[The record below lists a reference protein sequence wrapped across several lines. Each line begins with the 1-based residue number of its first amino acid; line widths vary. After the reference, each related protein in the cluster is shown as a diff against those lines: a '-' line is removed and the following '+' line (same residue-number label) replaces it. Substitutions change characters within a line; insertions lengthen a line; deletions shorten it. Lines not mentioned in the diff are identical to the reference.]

1 MAATVAVN
9 EDEAV
14 QLLASGRH
22 IPMQLDNTAAGQ
34 LQQRIA
40 ECLQAAKGAI
50 AAAQQKCT
58 AGQAVYIKLAGA
70 KTATGICTAR
80 YQKPG
85 TGVHDHR
92 PRTRP
97 RKAVTQP
104 AAAAAAAADAAD
116 TAPTAAPLLHSGER
130 LRQARQQLAAQQQ
143 QLAAARA
150 QHNQT
155 KQQLAEAQQRLLKGI
170 SMP

>member
-80 YQKPG
+80 YQ
-85 TGVHDHR
+85 VSCR
-92 PRTRP
+92 RC
-97 RKAVTQP
+97 
-104 AAAAAAAADAAD
+104 
-116 TAPTAAPLLHSGER
+116 TAQALRVFCWPLF
-130 LRQARQQLAAQQQ
+130 
-143 QLAAARA
+143 
-150 QHNQT
+150 
-155 KQQLAEAQQRLLKGI
+155 RLLRLTPTKVAAGPALI
-170 SMP
+170 YPVSKWRSLRANAAKSHSPAVGPHPAKHFML